1 MAQMQM
7 MATSPIGQGLE
18 SCIFPKLG
26 TLSDVASVQQTPGRT
41 TRHRAYLPKNVDLD
55 SLYHLAFALLLKAY
69 TRSSEVAYGFVGAV
83 ASSEAREAV
92 TTIKFQLDETATVS
106 ENLQTVLRVT
116 KASMDPTAD
125 RRDSFNLDDPGA
137 KLYNSILYTTPD
149 KPITDLPQ
157 CSIESPIVLQIVKDI
172 DAHDQAAEI
181 ILFSRSDYC
190 DQWSAQNVVSTFEHI
205 LDEMS
210 TGLRRPLCDVR
221 LTSARDVEQIRAWN
235 FPVPAP
241 VHSTLNEKFEQV
253 FRDCA
258 NKVAVHTSE
267 GSLTYGQV
275 DEISTLLASRLIDA
289 GVKPNTVVPICMDKS
304 RWTTCAMVA
313 VWKAGGALTAME
325 PAQPNARLHSI
336 VEELNAQIMIC
347 DSAHASRFEGLGLRV
362 FSDVESLA
370 TSVSEIR
377 YTHELTNAWHLSD
390 VTPDHLAYVVFTSG
404 STGKPKGIL
413 NTHRRLMTEHRW
425 FRENMGFHKDARILQ
440 FASYAFVAGTADNY
454 RTLLH
459 GATLCVPSETERTSD
474 LVAFINRSRS
484 TRVLVTP
491 SFLRTLDPSD
501 MPSVQDLAVV
511 GEPVSRDFEAPWSKG
526 RRFVQIYGSTEGG
539 TWLKETSDDVSQSV
553 GLRPVSGDQ
562 WLVDPN
568 NPDSLVPIGA
578 MGEIVLESH
587 ETMVGY
593 LNDPA
598 KTGRAFLESP
608 AWAGKRNIDS
618 GCRYL
623 RLGDLGRYE
632 RDGSITIFGRADTQV
647 KINGQRVDL
656 QDIETNLRVLLPAGS
671 EVVVDLV
678 KPLDA
683 SDRPLLIAF
692 CQSAL
697 MMMDSKHDTAGRR
710 DMLAIVQHELSKTL
724 PQYMVPKAFIIME
737 QLPRNFSQKID
748 RKKLRNDAG
757 NMGYN
762 ALLSHIPHIAP
773 KVDEATMTDPERILA
788 QSWASVLRLDIET
801 IRRGNSFLALG
812 GDSIAAI
819 RLIPILRSRGLR
831 LATVDVLKTPILID
845 MARLATKQAP
855 DIPEDDFGTDKIP
868 SEGTAVILQATD
880 FQEWAA
886 LVGAQN
892 GGWIDH
898 FIYDFRGD
906 LDTELLQKA
915 CQQLV
920 TAHSVLRSIFVLHEK
935 RVHMKVLA
943 DMEIM
948 FDVHPTLLDR
958 LESDTQDLCARK
970 RICPLGAPIIRFD
983 LLTTSTIR
991 HRLVIR
997 LSHAQ
1002 YDGFAAGSVGEH
1014 LRLLYLSQ
1022 PLPRTLPYHEYAR
1035 RIQEPGLVQNAERF
1049 WRNSLRESHMPKLVE
1064 RMSGGPPFNNKL
1076 DGEIHCAIKLPSLQH
1091 QGINPAALVKAAW
1104 ALVLSS
1110 LSQSID
1116 VVFGDIISGRQIQM
1130 NGIETV
1136 FGPCINL
1143 MPVRVQLDADLTNLE
1158 LLDRVQEYLYQAM
1171 PYESL
1176 GMRHIIDR
1184 CSEWDA
1190 GARYSSIVNFINFE
1204 RKPQSISWDTED
1216 ERKRLDVT
1224 YIYEEQQHDKTDL
1237 WLLCRG
1243 CSRESDLGSGAS
1255 HFDLYFRYS
1264 KKVFANRAIDK
1275 IADMY
1280 CSSLRTLVTALDAKI
1295 SIPNITTEEG
1305 QGLVPTLTP

>member
-1 MAQMQM
+1 MANP
-7 MATSPIGQGLE
+7 PIGQDLE
-18 SCIFPKLG
+18 SCVFPKLG
-26 TLSDVASVQQTPGRT
+26 SLSDVASVQHTPVRT
-41 TRHRAYLPKNVDLD
+41 TRRCGYLPEDVDLD
-55 SLYHLAFALLLKAY
+55 SLYHLTFALLLKAY
-69 TRSSEVAYGFVGAV
+69 TRSSGITYGFIDAV
-83 ASSEAREAV
+83 ASSEAREAA
-92 TTIKFQLDETATVS
+92 TTIRFQLDESATVS
-106 ENLQTVLRVT
+106 ENLQTVLQVT
-116 KASMDPTAD
+116 KASMDSATD
-125 RRDSFNLDDPGA
+125 RRNSLNVDESGA
-137 KLYNSILYTTPD
+137 KPYNSVLYMTQH
-149 KPITDLPQ
+149 KPVADPPQ
-157 CSIESPIVLQIVKDI
+157 CSTENPIVLQIVKGT
-172 DAHDQAAEI
+172 DAHDQAAKV

-190 DQWSAQNVVSTFEHI
+190 DIWSAQNVASTFEHI
-205 LDEMS
+205 LDEVS
-210 TGLRRPLCDVR
+210 TGLHRPLCDMR
-221 LTSARDVEQIRAWN
+221 LTSARDFEHIRAWN
-235 FPVPAP
+235 VTVPAT
-241 VHSTLNEKFEQV
+241 VYSTLNERFEKV

-267 GSLTYGQV
+267 GSLTYRQV
-275 DEISTLLASRLIDA
+275 DEISTLLASHLIDA
-289 GVKPNTVVPICMDKS
+289 GVKPNAVVPICMNKS

-325 PAQPNARLHSI
+325 PAQPDIRLHSI
-336 VEELNAQIMIC
+336 IEELNAQIMIC
-347 DSAHASRFEGLGLRV
+347 DSAHASRFEGLGLQV

-370 TSVSEIR
+370 TSVSEESHTR
-377 YTHELTNAWHLSD
+377 GWNNAWHLSD
-390 VTPDHLAYVVFTSG
+390 VAPDDLAYVVFTSG
-404 STGKPKGIL
+404 STGRPKGIL
-413 NTHRRLMTEHRW
+413 NTHRRLMTEHQW
-425 FRENMGFHKDARILQ
+425 FRENMGFHMDARILQ

-491 SFLRTLDPSD
+491 SLLRTLDPSD
-501 MPSVQDLAVV
+501 IPSVQNLAVV

-539 TWLKETSDDVSQSV
+539 TWLKETSNGVSQSA

-587 ETMVGY
+587 ETMVRY
-593 LNDPA
+593 LNDPK

-608 AWAGKRNIDS
+608 AWADKRNIDA

-656 QDIETNLRVLLPAGS
+656 QDIETNLRVLLPTGS

-697 MMMDSKHDTAGRR
+697 MMMDFKHDTAGRR

-748 RKKLRNDAG
+748 RKKLRNDAE
-757 NMGYN
+757 NMGHN
-762 ALLSHIPHIAP
+762 ALVSHIPGTAP
-773 KVDEATMTDPERILA
+773 KADEATMTHQERSLA
-788 QSWASVLRLDIET
+788 QSWATVLRLDTET
-801 IRRGNSFLALG
+801 IRAGDSFLALG
-812 GDSIAAI
+812 GDSLAAI
-819 RLIPILRSRGLR
+819 RLVPILRSSGLK
-831 LATVDVLKTPILID
+831 LATVDILKTPILRD
-845 MARLATKQAP
+845 MARLATMQAP
-855 DIPEDDFGTDKIP
+855 DIAEDEFANNIVLHED
-868 SEGTAVILQATD
+868 TAVTLQATD

-898 FIYDFRGD
+898 FIYDFLGD
-906 LDTELLQKA
+906 LHVDTLRRA

-920 TAHSVLRSIFVLHEK
+920 TAHSILRSVFILHEK
-935 RVHMKVLA
+935 RVFMKVLA

-948 FDVHPTLLDR
+948 FDVHHTWLDR
-958 LESDTQDLCARK
+958 LESDTKDLCARK
-970 RICPLGAPIIRFD
+970 RTCPLGAPIVRFD
-983 LLTTSTIR
+983 LLTTSTLR

-1035 RIQEPGLVQNAERF
+1035 RIREPGLVQNAEKF

-1064 RMSGGPPFNNKL
+1064 RMSGGPSFNNKL

-1091 QGINPAALVKAAW
+1091 QGINPAALVKTAW

-1110 LSQSID
+1110 LSQSTD
-1116 VVFGDIISGRQIQM
+1116 VIFGDFISGRQIPM

-1143 MPVRVQLDADLTNLE
+1143 TPVRVHLDANLTNLE
-1158 LLDRVQEYLYQAM
+1158 LLNRVQEYLFQAM
-1171 PYESL
+1171 PFESL
-1176 GMRHIIDR
+1176 GMRHIVDR
-1184 CSEWDA
+1184 CSEWAA

-1204 RKPQSISWDTED
+1204 PKPRSTSWDTHD
-1216 ERKRLDVT
+1216 EQKRLDVT

-1243 CSRESDLGSGAS
+1243 SSREADLASGAS

-1264 KKVFANRAIDK
+1264 KGVFADSAVDK
-1275 IADMY
+1275 IANLY
-1280 CSSLRTLVTALDAKI
+1280 CRSLRTIVTCLDVKI
-1295 SIPNITTEEG
+1295 SVPHVTTEERRR
-1305 QGLVPTLTP
+1305 LVPILTA